1 MLKVVVQSPIV
12 KDLRGQAKVSGKDYH
27 IRIQTAY
34 LFPVLPTGEIS
45 EMPDKF
51 EFFLEDDQ
59 PPYPKGTY
67 TLLPSALQVSRDGK
81 MTFFPR
87 LAPITAVAK

>member
-1 MLKVVVQSPIV
+1 MLKVVIASPAV
-12 KDLRGQAKVSGKDYH
+12 KDLTGKAKVSGKDYH

-34 LFPVLPTGEIS
+34 LFPVSPTGEIS

-51 EFFLEDDQ
+51 EFFLEDGQ
-59 PPYPKGTY
+59 APYPKGTY

-87 LAPITAVAK
+87 LAPVTASAK